1 MLRNKSPLAYAF
13 LRMFEKQPNMTGA
26 MIISHLFKIVNNQF
40 SK

>member
-13 LRMFEKQPNMTGA
+13 LRMFEKQANMTGA
-26 MIISHLFKIVNNQF
+26 MIVPHLFKSDNNHF